1 MKANNIIFALAVLL
15 TAGCQQTPKDEPSG
29 EDISFGIAVSGASES
44 TRAGVSTASTTATRA
59 GAGGDLVTSV
69 GELQAKSFGIFGYK
83 YGDNASNAE
92 NVFSTTAPQEVYYT
106 TEKLSKT
113 DANGN
118 AYTVDA
124 NTWTYDDRQ
133 KWQRSMHYKF
143 RAYWPYTANVNR
155 ASTANYLAV
164 QYLQNE
170 NYDLMVAYSTR
181 YPLTEGV
188 GRVPMKFKH
197 ALAGLRFKFRY
208 KVDAS
213 LVNISDAATS
223 LHLKGLIP
231 MGTLIYGKVQDTD
244 TDSTLRWS
252 TSPNNFDSTSELFS
266 WTGSAEFSVGETTSD
281 SFPATVFD
289 GDNVVFAVPQTLSSA
304 SNLTT
309 YVYFTTEN
317 GKDAVQK
324 VAVPKTVL
332 EAGKIYTFTL
342 VVNGSS
348 VTVNVDIEDW
358 TETQANMDIYF

>member
-83 YGDNASNAE
+83 YGDNANNAE

-106 TEKLSKT
+106 TEELSKT

>member
-15 TAGCQQTPKDEPSG
+15 TAGCQQTPKDEPAG

-44 TRAGVSTASTTATRA
+44 TRAG
-59 GAGGDLVTSV
+59 AGGDLVTTD
-69 GELQAKSFGIFGYK
+69 GELRAKSFGIFGYK
-83 YGDNASNAE
+83 YGDDASVVE
-92 NVFSTTAPQEVYYT
+92 NVFSTTAKQEVYYT
-106 TEKLSKT
+106 TSELSKT
-113 DANGN
+113 DASGN
-118 AYTVDA
+118 AYTVAA

-143 RAYWPYTANVNR
+143 RAYWPYTANVNSG
-155 ASTANYLAV
+155 STANYLAV
-164 QYLQNE
+164 EYLQNE
-170 NYDLMVAYSTR
+170 NYDLMVAYATR

-208 KVDAS
+208 KKDDS

-223 LHLKGLIP
+223 LYLKGLIP
-231 MGTLIYGKVQDTD
+231 MGTLIFGKVQKSD
-244 TDSTLRWS
+244 TDSTLCWS
-252 TSPNNFDSTSELFS
+252 TSPDNFDSTRELFS
-266 WTGSAEFSVGETTSD
+266 WTGSKEFSVGEDTSKNY
-281 SFPATVFD
+281 PATVFD
-289 GDNVVFAVPQTLSSA
+289 GDNVVFAVPQTLSE
-304 SNLTT
+304 TEKYDGVDVVVRPT
-309 YVYFTTEN
+309 YVYFTTAN
-317 GKDAVQK
+317 GNDAVQK
-324 VAVPKTVL
+324 VAIPNNTVL

>member
-15 TAGCQQTPKDEPSG
+15 TAGCQQTPKDEPAG

-44 TRAGVSTASTTATRA
+44 TRAG
-59 GAGGDLVTSV
+59 AGGDLVTTV
-69 GELQAKSFGIFGYK
+69 GELRANSFGIFGYK
-83 YGDNASNAE
+83 YGDDASDVE

-106 TEKLSKT
+106 TSALSKT
-113 DANGN
+113 DASGN

-170 NYDLMVAYSTR
+170 NYDLMVAYATR

-188 GRVPMKFKH
+188 ERVPMKFKH
-197 ALAGLRFKFRY
+197 ALAGLRFQFRY
-208 KVDAS
+208 KEDAS

-223 LHLKGLIP
+223 LYLKGLIP
-231 MGTLIYGKVQDTD
+231 SGTLIFGKVQDSD
-244 TDSTLRWS
+244 TDNTLRWN
-252 TSPNNFDSTSELFS
+252 TSPDNFDSTRELFS
-266 WTGSAEFSVGETTSD
+266 WTGSKKFSVGATTSD
-281 SFPATVFD
+281 NTPATVFD

-309 YVYFTTEN
+309 YVFFTTEN
-317 GKDAVQK
+317 GNDAVQK
-324 VAVPKTVL
+324 VAVPTTVL